1 MTTWEGLLGEEF
13 TGDVAN
19 SWQTLLDYVVAV
31 MVEGNRV
38 YVEEERRCNLVTTPE
53 VDEVEDRL
61 SLRTDVQLKL
71 PVCYVKTDSGDI
83 VMDSS
88 EIGNIGIIVTDIM
101 GRMNLSKPDTALKDY
116 FKSIGIAAYMGNI
129 IVLGDA
135 EEELQDSVEKPFDRT
150 GKYVQQMSASSKE
163 PDSPRSRT
171 AATTGNPLDLTTCR
185 LRAPEAQQSE
195 NWIKSLRHMDRR
207 RP

>member
-61 SLRTDVQLKL
+61 SLRTDVQL
-71 PVCYVKTDSGDI
+71 GD
-83 VMDSS
+83 
-88 EIGNIGIIVTDIM
+88 
-101 GRMNLSKPDTALKDY
+101 
-116 FKSIGIAAYMGNI
+116 
-129 IVLGDA
+129 
-135 EEELQDSVEKPFDRT
+135 
-150 GKYVQQMSASSKE
+150 
-163 PDSPRSRT
+163 
-171 AATTGNPLDLTTCR
+171 
-185 LRAPEAQQSE
+185 
-195 NWIKSLRHMDRR
+195 
-207 RP
+207 